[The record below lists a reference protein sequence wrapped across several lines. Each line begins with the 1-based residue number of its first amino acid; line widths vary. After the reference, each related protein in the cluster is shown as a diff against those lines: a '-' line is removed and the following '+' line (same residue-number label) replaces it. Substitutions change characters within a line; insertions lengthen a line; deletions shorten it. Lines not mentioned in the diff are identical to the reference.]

1 MIVWSIQKE
10 RCLKVKELIN
20 LQLMIFSLIVIGLI
34 LKKTGIIGTTG
45 QKNIT
50 DLVVDLILPCNIIKS
65 FMVEFS
71 MDIAR
76 NFAGILLISILIQVV
91 SVILGKIL
99 FARTPEG
106 RQKCLKYGT
115 ICSNAGFMGNPI
127 AEGVFGSMGLTLASI
142 YLIPQRIMMWSEG
155 ISIFTEAPSKKE
167 LTKKVLTHPC
177 IIACGVG
184 IVLMLTGWRPP
195 VFASEVITSISNCNT
210 AMSMMVI
217 GMILAD
223 ADPRTLV
230 DKDIIFYTVLRLAV
244 MPFLVWLPCQLL
256 GVDSLVKG
264 VSVLLAAMP
273 AGATTSILASKYD
286 GDAEFAVKLVV
297 FSTAAS
303 LISTPVWSM
312 LLL

>member
-1 MIVWSIQKE
+1 M
-10 RCLKVKELIN
+10 KVKELIN
-20 LQLMIFSLIVIGLI
+20 LQLMIFSMIIIGLVLKKVGVIG
-34 LKKTGIIGTTG
+34 KTG

-71 MDIAR
+71 MDIAK
-76 NFAGILLISILIQVV
+76 NFAGILLISILIQVA
-91 SVILGKIL
+91 SVILGKVL
-99 FARTPEG
+99 FVRTGEG

-155 ISIFTEAPSKKE
+155 IAIFTEAPSRKE
-167 LTKKVLTHPC
+167 LTRKVLTHPC

-184 IVLMLTGWRPP
+184 IVLMLTGWTPP
-195 VFASEVITSISNCNT
+195 VFVNEVITSISNCNT

-230 DKDIIFYTVLRLAV
+230 DKDILFYTVIRRS
-244 MPFLVWLPCQLL
+244 LL
-256 GVDSLVKG
+256 DFNSSVEYDFTLTHPD
-264 VSVLLAAMP
+264 VSY
-273 AGATTSILASKYD
+273 I
-286 GDAEFAVKLVV
+286 
-297 FSTAAS
+297 
-303 LISTPVWSM
+303 
-312 LLL
+312 

>member
-1 MIVWSIQKE
+1 M
-10 RCLKVKELIN
+10 KVKELID
-20 LQLMIFSLIVIGLI
+20 LQLMIFSMIIIGLV
-34 LKKTGIIGTTG
+34 LKKTGVIGKTG

-71 MDIAR
+71 MDIAK
-76 NFAGILLISILIQVV
+76 NFAGILLISILIQVA
-91 SVILGKIL
+91 SVFLGKVL
-99 FARTPEG
+99 FVRTGEG

-155 ISIFTEAPSKKE
+155 IAIFTEAPSKKE

-184 IVLMLTGWRPP
+184 IVLMLTGWIPP
-195 VFASEVITSISNCNT
+195 MFVDEVITSISNCNT

-230 DKDIIFYTVLRLAV
+230 DKDILFYTVIRLAV
-244 MPFLVWLPCQLL
+244 IPFFVWLPCELL
-256 GVDSLVKG
+256 GLDSLVKG

-273 AGATTSILASKYD
+273 AGATTTILASKYD

-303 LISTPVWSM
+303 LISTPLWSM
-312 LLL
+312 ILL

>member
-1 MIVWSIQKE
+1 M
-10 RCLKVKELIN
+10 KVKELIN
-20 LQLMIFSLIVIGLI
+20 LQLMIFSMIIIGLVLKKVGVIG
-34 LKKTGIIGTTG
+34 KTG

-71 MDIAR
+71 MDIAK
-76 NFAGILLISILIQVV
+76 NFAGILLISILIQVA
-91 SVILGKIL
+91 SVILGKVL
-99 FARTPEG
+99 FVRTSEG

-155 ISIFTEAPSKKE
+155 IAIFTEAPSRKE
-167 LTKKVLTHPC
+167 LTRKVLTHPC

-184 IVLMLTGWRPP
+184 IVLMLTGWTPP
-195 VFASEVITSISNCNT
+195 VFLNEVITSISNCNT

-230 DKDIIFYTVLRLAV
+230 DKDILFYTVIRLAV
-244 MPFLVWLPCQLL
+244 IPILVWIPGELL
-256 GVDSLVKG
+256 GGDSLVKG

-273 AGATTSILASKYD
+273 AGATTTILASKYD

-303 LISTPVWSM
+303 LISTPLWSM
-312 LLL
+312 ILL

>member
-1 MIVWSIQKE
+1 M
-10 RCLKVKELIN
+10 KVKELIN
-20 LQLMIFSLIVIGLI
+20 LQLMIFSMIIIGLVLKKVGVIG
-34 LKKTGIIGTTG
+34 KTG

-71 MDIAR
+71 MDIAK
-76 NFAGILLISILIQVV
+76 NFAGILLISILIQVA
-91 SVILGKIL
+91 SVILGKVL
-99 FARTPEG
+99 FVRTGEG

-155 ISIFTEAPSKKE
+155 IAIFTEAPSRKE
-167 LTKKVLTHPC
+167 LTRKVLTHPC

-184 IVLMLTGWRPP
+184 IVLMLTGWTPP
-195 VFASEVITSISNCNT
+195 VFLNEVITSISNCNT

-217 GMILAD
+217 GMILVD

-230 DKDIIFYTVLRLAV
+230 DKDILFYTVIRLV
-244 MPFLVWLPCQLL
+244 VIPFLVWIPCELL

-273 AGATTSILASKYD
+273 AGATTTILASKYD

-303 LISTPVWSM
+303 LISTPLWSII
-312 LLL
+312 LL

>member
-1 MIVWSIQKE
+1 MIVWSIQIE

-34 LKKTGIIGTTG
+34 LKKTGIIGATG

-65 FMVEFS
+65 FMVKFS

-91 SVILGKIL
+91 SVILGKVL

-303 LISTPVWSM
+303 LISTPLWSM

>member
-34 LKKTGIIGTTG
+34 LKKTGIIGATG

-91 SVILGKIL
+91 SMILGKIL

-264 VSVLLAAMP
+264 VSALLAAMP

-303 LISTPVWSM
+303 LISTPLWSM

>member
-1 MIVWSIQKE
+1 M
-10 RCLKVKELIN
+10 KVKELIN
-20 LQLMIFSLIVIGLI
+20 LQLMIFSMIIIGLVLKKVGVIG
-34 LKKTGIIGTTG
+34 KTG

-71 MDIAR
+71 MDIAK
-76 NFAGILLISILIQVV
+76 NFAGILLISILIQVA
-91 SVILGKIL
+91 SVILGKVL
-99 FARTPEG
+99 FVRTSEG

-155 ISIFTEAPSKKE
+155 IAIFTEAPSRKE
-167 LTKKVLTHPC
+167 LTRKVLTHPC

-184 IVLMLTGWRPP
+184 IVLMLTGWTPP
-195 VFASEVITSISNCNT
+195 VFLNEVITSISNFNT

-217 GMILAD
+217 GMILVD

-230 DKDIIFYTVLRLAV
+230 DKDILFYTVIRLAV
-244 MPFLVWLPCQLL
+244 IPFFVWLPCELL
-256 GVDSLVKG
+256 GLDSLVKG

-273 AGATTSILASKYD
+273 AGATTTILASKYD

-303 LISTPVWSM
+303 LISTPLWSII
-312 LLL
+312 LL